1 MQEPEYYWLL
11 HSKVHIH
18 HHQLISYVTGTDW
31 TYELKDKHKA
41 PHLFVIDTNVVLYD
55 HNCIDNF
62 QEHDVVIP
70 ITVLE
75 ELDEFKKGNDL
86 INFQAREFI
95 RKLDRISGDSLF
107 NEGLLLGPGRGKL
120 FVKIAGPIEG
130 TPVENAFFSM
140 NKPDHRILALADQ
153 LRCADPGRSVI
164 LISKDIN
171 LRMKAKSLGIQ
182 AEDYETGKVENIDEL
197 YTGTGLLEDI
207 DKEIISRFYQQPF
220 SVPRE
225 EIGADLQPVPNQ
237 FFILRNGS
245 NSSLTWYN
253 PESDEFERIIK
264 TRAYGIQPR
273 NAEQTFALHALL
285 NPAVRLVTLT
295 GKAGTG
301 KTLLA
306 LAAALDQRHDY
317 RQIYLARPVVP
328 LGNRDLGFLP
338 GDVQSKLDP
347 YMQPLW
353 DNLGVIK
360 NRFASDS
367 KEYNYL
373 QEMVEQEKLC
383 ITPLAYIRGRSL
395 DFIYFIVDEAQNLTP
410 HEVKTIITRAG
421 EGTKIIFTGDIYQI
435 DTPYLDSQSNGLTYL
450 VDRLKDENISAHINL
465 VKGERSELAELASN
479 LL

>member
-1 MQEPEYYWLL
+1 M
-11 HSKVHIH
+11 
-18 HHQLISYVTGTDW
+18 
-31 TYELKDKHKA
+31 
-41 PHLFVIDTNVVLYD
+41 FVIDTNVLLYD

-95 RKLDRISGDSLF
+95 RKLDKLSGDMLF
-107 NEGLLLGPGRGKL
+107 SDGLPLGPNRGKL
-120 FVKIAGPIEG
+120 FVKIAGSSEG
-130 TPVENAFFSM
+130 TSVGNAFAL

-153 LRCADPGRSVI
+153 LRVSNPDRLVI

-171 LRMKAKSLGIQ
+171 LRMKAKSLGIR
-182 AEDYETGKVENIDEL
+182 AEDYETGKIENVDEL
-197 YTGTGLLEDI
+197 YTGTGLIENVDT
-207 DKEIISRFYQQPF
+207 DTISKFYQQPF
-220 SVPRE
+220 SVHRE
-225 EIGADLQPVPNQ
+225 EVNSELKPVPNQ
-237 FFILRNGS
+237 FFIIRNGS

-273 NAEQTFALHALL
+273 NAEQTFALHTLL

-353 DNLGVIK
+353 DNLSVIR
-360 NRFASDS
+360 NRFSSDS
-367 KEYNYL
+367 KEFNSL
-373 QEMVEQEKLC
+373 QEMIEMEKLF
-383 ITPLAYIRGRSL
+383 IAPLAYIRGRSL
-395 DFIYFIVDEAQNLTP
+395 DGIFFIVDEAQNLTP

-421 EGTKIIFTGDIYQI
+421 EGTKIVFTGDIYQI

-450 VDRLKDENISAHINL
+450 VDRLKDEKISAHINL

>member
-1 MQEPEYYWLL
+1 
-11 HSKVHIH
+11 
-18 HHQLISYVTGTDW
+18 
-31 TYELKDKHKA
+31 LKESGKK
-41 PHLFVIDTNVVLYD
+41 PHMFVVDTNVLLYD

-95 RKLDRISGDSLF
+95 RKLDRLSGDKLF
-107 NEGLLLGPGRGKL
+107 TDGLPLGPGRGKL
-120 FVKIAGPIEG
+120 FVKIAGSPKG
-130 TPVENAFFSM
+130 TSVENALFSM
-140 NKPDHRILALADQ
+140 KKADHRILALADQ
-153 LRCADPGRSVI
+153 LRSAETDREVI

-171 LRMKAKSLGIQ
+171 LRMKAKSLGIR
-182 AEDYETGKVENIDEL
+182 AEDYETGKIENVDEL
-197 YTGTGLLEDI
+197 YTGTGMLENV
-207 DKEIISRFYQQPF
+207 DKDIISRFYQQPF
-220 SVPRE
+220 SVRRE
-225 EIGADLQPVPNQ
+225 EIDADLKPVPNQ

-245 NSSLTWYN
+245 NSSLAWYN
-253 PESDEFERIIK
+253 PETDEFERIIK
-264 TRAYGIQPR
+264 TRAYGVQPR
-273 NAEQTFALHALL
+273 NAEQTFALHSLL

-306 LAAALDQRHDY
+306 LAAALDQRRDY

-353 DNLGVIK
+353 DNLAVIK

-367 KEYNYL
+367 KEYTGL
-373 QEMVEQEKLC
+373 QEMIENEKLF
-383 ITPLAYIRGRSL
+383 IAPLAYIRGRSL
-395 DFIYFIVDEAQNLTP
+395 DSIFFIVDEAQNLTP

-421 EGTKIIFTGDIYQI
+421 EGTKIVFTGDIYQI

-450 VDRLKDENISAHINL
+450 VDRLKDEKISAHINL
-465 VKGERSELAELASN
+465 IKGERSELAELASN